1 MVLLFIK
8 CIALLHR
15 EKKDS
20 GNFWALCFLSTL
32 YILSDYTLTIKLQ
45 RNLHRYLVAS
55 GYWDC
60 ISETV
65 LNIEA
70 VGS

>member
-1 MVLLFIK
+1 MVLMFIK

-15 EKKDS
+15 EKKNS

-32 YILSDYTLTIKLQ
+32 YILSDYILRIKLQ
-45 RNLHRYLVAS
+45 RNLHRYFAAS

-60 ISETV
+60 NSETV
-65 LNIEA
+65 LNIEDI
-70 VGS
+70 GS